1 MTYFDRKWRLCA
13 CRVNAG
19 YSQKEVAKIL
29 GVCEKTIVDW
39 ETGKTEI
46 KMKYAQRLS
55 ELYIMPLAYIDF
67 TKEGNATPLKDR
79 IQEQEFQESMEDKR

>member
-19 YSQKEVAKIL
+19 YSQKEVAEIM
-29 GVCEKTIVDW
+29 GVCESTVIAW
-39 ETGKTEI
+39 ETGKTEV

-67 TKEGNATPLKDR
+67 TKEGNTTPLKDR
-79 IQEQEFQESMEDKR
+79 LLDPEF

>member
-19 YSQKEVAKIL
+19 YTQKEVAEYM
-29 GVCEKTIVDW
+29 GVCESTVILW
-39 ETGKTEI
+39 ETGKTEV

-67 TKEGNATPLKDR
+67 TKDGNATPLKDR
-79 IQEQEFQESMEDKR
+79 LQEPEF